1 MRNPEMTQP
10 TVKVKRLHPSAQ
22 LPAYETPGA
31 AGADVRACLYGEQY
45 VVIAPKSRKLIK
57 TALAMEIPSGYEI
70 QVRPR
75 SGLALKH
82 GITVLNTP
90 GTIDSDYK
98 QEIGIILV
106 NQGDEPFVVR
116 DGDRI
121 AQIIIAACVQMIVEE
136 ASEIDANGRG
146 GFGSTGVK

>member
-1 MRNPEMTQP
+1 MTRP
-10 TVKVKRLHPSAQ
+10 AVKVKRLHPSAQ
-22 LPAYETPGA
+22 LPAYETSGA
-31 AGADVRACLYGEQY
+31 AGADIRACLHGEQS
-45 VVIAPKSRKLIK
+45 VVITPKTRKLIK
-57 TALAMEIPSGYEI
+57 TGLAMDIPSGYEV

-98 QEIGIILV
+98 QELGVILV
-106 NQGDEPFVVR
+106 NQGDEPFTVH

-121 AQIIIAACVQMIVEE
+121 AQIVIAVCVQMLVEE
-136 ASEIDANGRG
+136 AFEIENNGRG
-146 GFGSTGVK
+146 GFGSTGLK

>member
-1 MRNPEMTQP
+1 MTQP

-22 LPAYETPGA
+22 LPAYETSGA
-31 AGADVRACLYGEQY
+31 AGADIRACLHGEQSL
-45 VVIAPKSRKLIK
+45 VIAPKSRKLIK
-57 TALAMEIPSGYEI
+57 TGLAMDIPSGYEI

-82 GITVLNTP
+82 GITVLNSP

-98 QEIGIILV
+98 QELGVILV
-106 NQGDEPFVVR
+106 NQGDEPFTVQ

-121 AQIIIAACVQMIVEE
+121 AQIVIAACVQMLVEE
-136 ASEIDANGRG
+136 AFEIESNGRG
-146 GFGSTGVK
+146 GFGSTGLK